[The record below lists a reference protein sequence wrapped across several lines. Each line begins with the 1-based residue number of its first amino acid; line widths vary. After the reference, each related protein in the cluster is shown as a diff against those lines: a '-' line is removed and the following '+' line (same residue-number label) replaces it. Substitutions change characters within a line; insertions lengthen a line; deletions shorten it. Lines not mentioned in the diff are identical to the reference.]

1 MGGLGAQFA
10 PGPPSPF
17 QGRALFGD
25 LGAQREPNGGPKME
39 PKSRTNSPKINA
51 KIDAIF
57 EGPLERFWLTLGVFL
72 GPWTLENECL
82 V

>member
-1 MGGLGAQFA
+1 MGALGAQFA
-10 PGPPSPF
+10 PGPPSLF
-17 QGRALFGD
+17 QRRSLFSD
-25 LGAQREPNGGPKME
+25 FGAQREPKGIPKWSQNQN
-39 PKSRTNSPKINA
+39 KNSPKIDA

-57 EGPLERFWLTLGVFL
+57 EGPLERVWLTLGVFW